1 MVRKEYQET
10 LDFMYS
16 QLPMFHRIGK
26 AAYKANLDNAH
37 ALDSLCGFPHKKYK
51 TIHIAGTNGKGS
63 VSHMLASVLQ
73 QAGYKTGLF
82 TSPHLVDFRER
93 IRMNGEMIPEEAVI
107 AFVDKYKKQFGEI
120 KPSFFEMTSAMAFEY
135 FASEGADIAV
145 IETGLGGRLDSTN
158 IIAPELSVITNIGFD
173 HMELLGDTLS
183 KIAVEKAG
191 IIKPGVPV
199 VVGEVTAETSAVFE
213 SVARDKKAPLCYA
226 EKIYSATSLG
236 FDHKFQRLRVD
247 GTKPGHSEI
256 YQLDLKGLYQQKNI
270 CTVLAATDLLNSKN
284 IKIRPE
290 DVKAGLSAAS
300 ANTGLKGRWQVL
312 AENPLIV
319 CDTGHNED
327 GIRWVAQQ
335 LNEVPHDKLHIVFGV
350 VKDKDIAHILPLLPA
365 EAEYYFTRANI
376 PRALDENELK
386 RMANA
391 AGLRG
396 NSYPTVDA
404 AINFAKK
411 NARTNDLIFIG
422 GSTFIVADALQNARF
437 F

>member
-37 ALDSLCGFPHKKYK
+37 ALDSLCGFPHRKYK

-93 IRMNGEMIPEEAVI
+93 IRLNGEMIPEEAVV
-107 AFVDKYKKQFGEI
+107 AFVNKYKRQFEEI

-135 FASEGADIAV
+135 FASVGADIAV

-158 IIAPELSVITNIGFD
+158 IIVPELSVITNISFD
-173 HMELLGDTLS
+173 HMELLGDTLA
-183 KIAVEKAG
+183 KIAAEKAG
-191 IIKPGVPV
+191 IIKPRVAV
-199 VVGEVTAETSAVFE
+199 VVGEVTAETSAVFG
-213 SVARDKKAPLCYA
+213 SVAKDKDAPLFYA
-226 EKIYSATSLG
+226 ENIYTATSLG
-236 FDHKFQRLRVD
+236 FDQHFQRLRVD
-247 GTKPGHSEI
+247 GAKTGQSEI
-256 YQLDLKGLYQQKNI
+256 YRLDLKGLYQKKNI
-270 CTVLAATDLLNSKN
+270 CTVLAAIDILNSKN
-284 IKIRPE
+284 VNIRPE
-290 DVKAGLSAAS
+290 DVKAGLLSAS

-312 AENPLIV
+312 AENPLMI

-327 GIRWVAQQ
+327 GIRWVVQQ
-335 LNEVPHDKLHIVFGV
+335 LMEVPHDKLHIVFGV
-350 VKDKDIAHILPLLPA
+350 VKDKDVTHMLPLLPTD
-365 EAEYYFTRANI
+365 AEYYFTRANI

-396 NSYPTVDA
+396 ESYPAVDA
-404 AINFAKK
+404 AIKFAKK
-411 NARTNDLIFIG
+411 NAKSNDLIFIG

-437 F
+437 S